1 MNRVVK
7 VALIAGACA
16 VLMGC
21 PKATSVTGR
30 VALGI
35 DGLGGKNISV
45 GDTLTQDNYYV
56 DAGASITVT
65 YDNGKTCTFTGPTT
79 FVPGDDG
86 SVCEKKKDNDDDN
99 NDRRDDQDKDKDKKE
114 DRQDQQQDQQG
125 QDQNQPSDSGENG
138 ANGSEGSSGINA
150 PEVTPTS
157 QPNYSGGGGG
167 GGGSGI
173 GGPQVIASGV
183 PQYTSTNFIAT
194 GTQLLEAA
202 LGIVAT
208 TKIGDQLDDN
218 DHKDNSG
225 GGNQPPPLSQ

>member
-65 YDNGKTCTFTGPTT
+65 YDNGKSCTFTGPTT

-86 SVCEKKKDNDDDN
+86 SVCEKKKDNDDN
-99 NDRRDDQDKDKDKKE
+99 NDRRDDQDKDKKE
-114 DRQDQQQDQQG
+114 NQQDQQQG
-125 QDQNQPSDSGENG
+125 QDQSQPSDNGENG

-157 QPNYSGGGGG
+157 VPQYSGGG

>member
-1 MNRVVK
+1 MNRLAK

-30 VALGI
+30 VAI
-35 DGLGGKNISV
+35 GLGPLGGANISV
-45 GDTLTQDNYYV
+45 GDTLTAGDTYYV
-56 DAGASITVT
+56 DPGASITVT
-65 YDNGKTCTFTGPTT
+65 YDNGKSCTFTGPTT

-86 SVCEKKKDNDDDN
+86 SVCEKKKDNDDN

-114 DRQDQQQDQQG
+114 DQQDQQQERQG

-167 GGGSGI
+167 SGI
-173 GGPQVIASGV
+173 GGPRVIASGV

-225 GGNQPPPLSQ
+225 GGGNEPPPLSQ

>member
-1 MNRVVK
+1 MHKLVK
-7 VALIAGACA
+7 LALAAGACA
-16 VLMGC
+16 VLTGC
-21 PKATSVTGR
+21 PTATAVTGK
-30 VALGI
+30 VTAGV
-35 DGLGGKNISV
+35 GGMLVEVVTV
-45 GDTLTQDNYYV
+45 GSTLSPGRTYYV
-56 DAGASITVT
+56 LPGSSITVT
-65 YDNGKTCTFTGPTT
+65 YDNGKTCTFTGETE
-79 FVPGDDG
+79 FIPGDDG
-86 SVCEKKKDNDDDN
+86 SVCQKKDNDDN
-99 NDRRDDQDKDKDKKE
+99 NDRRDDQDKDKKE
-114 DRQDQQQDQQG
+114 DQQDQQERQG
-125 QDQNQPSDSGENG
+125 QDQNQPSNNGENG

-157 QPNYSGGGGG
+157 QPNYSGGGG

-218 DHKDNSG
+218 DHKDNSDGG